1 MKAGSYAVVDTN
13 VLLVANEQH
22 EDVSP
27 EGIIACVE
35 RLERLRK
42 SGCVVL
48 DDGYEILR
56 EYGQKTKPN
65 TGNRVGDAFLKWLLQ
80 NTGNPRY
87 VAQVHIERHA
97 ERGYE
102 EFPDDTELHEF
113 DHADRKFVAV
123 AVAHPNS
130 PSILQG
136 SDAKWLN
143 WSERLASHGI
153 KVEFLCRA
161 DVERFIQRKRSR
173 GD

>member
-27 EGIIACVE
+27 EGIIACVQ
-35 RLERLRK
+35 RLEQLRK

-80 NTGNPRY
+80 NTVNPQY
-87 VAQVHIERHA
+87 VAQVHIEKHV
-97 ERGYE
+97 ERGYV
-102 EFPDDTELHEF
+102 EFPDDAELHDF
-113 DHADRKFVAV
+113 DLADRKFVAV
-123 AVAHPNS
+123 ASAHSKHP
-130 PSILQG
+130 PILQG
-136 SDAKWLN
+136 TDAKWLN
-143 WSERLASHGI
+143 WSERLEVHGI

-161 DVERFIQRKRSR
+161 DVERFNRRKKGR
-173 GD
+173 